1 MRWSNR
7 YNIVAASYV
16 FPGIDKVL
24 SRKATQGFSVCGDVK
39 HVHVSHHSIP
49 GKGEFLPDID

>member
-24 SRKATQGFSVCGDVK
+24 SRKATQGFSVW
-39 HVHVSHHSIP
+39 S
-49 GKGEFLPDID
+49 EFLPDID